1 MTTPEKAALMLANIK
16 ELEII
21 LKNLAFKIRSSLDD
35 ENEIQRI
42 YNESSDVLLHYR
54 KHQTSYFE
62 SELES
67 VKKILEK

>member
-21 LKNLAFKIRSSLDD
+21 LKNLAFKIRCSLDD
-35 ENEIQRI
+35 HEYIEKLANE
-42 YNESSDVLLHYR
+42 YPHYLMHY
-54 KHQTSYFE
+54 KKEDTPYFE